1 MTLCENCQK
10 SRRLSHS
17 RYIAG
22 VHLLYQ
28 SQHYLLNAYFSP
40 PYQSH
45 WQVILANWQEIAAK
59 KVLFPPAL

>member
-1 MTLCENCQK
+1 MKIVKKVTD
-10 SRRLSHS
+10 SHS
-17 RYIAG
+17 GYIAG

-59 KVLFPPAL
+59 KVLFPLPYEL